1 MRTRLSYLA
10 LVLVPLAVFATA
22 LWGEFATPADLVQLH
37 AAASEARDAA
47 SAREGILQGAM
58 LDLSFGFA
66 AGIGDLRFVR
76 ALSVLL
82 LILCGLAL
90 WQVLE
95 RAGWSEFDATI
106 VSLCVLLLPTAQLAA
121 GWATAWPGTLGAL
134 LSLAGFAAVESELE
148 QGGGRRFI
156 AMLGGVLLY
165 LAAAWCYFP
174 AAIMALVPL
183 SALALTRPLR
193 IWDGTRKWFFSHV
206 ALLIAGVLLAWL
218 IERGMMRE
226 AGLADSTPLV
236 QRLVDLFAYALPLA
250 WAPFV
255 AATSG
260 AMRMLASALAI
271 GVMVA
276 VFYGARRQA
285 ATDARIGATWRLVAL
300 GSVGVFGLCVLIAP
314 NWQANY
320 RALWPMAGVAVV
332 CAVVVVRGLSLQ
344 PGGRPW
350 WHHASLGSLVAL
362 GAVAAFGQVH
372 AGVVQPLTN
381 EWHAIRSAVLRTNF
395 PSDAKVRLIVP
406 AGTSV
411 SERMPAPHF
420 GPSAAEDATAA
431 RVLFDAAVRDRYPSG
446 LPKGQRFSVEVV
458 PAGSAA
464 PASGVRV
471 FDLTNLN

>member
-10 LVLVPLAVFATA
+10 LVLIPLAVFSTA

-37 AAASEARDAA
+37 AAASEARDAG

-82 LILCGLAL
+82 LVLCGLAL

-148 QGGGRRFI
+148 QGGGRRFV

-165 LAAAWCYFP
+165 LAAAWCYF
-174 AAIMALVPL
+174 ASAIMALVPL
-183 SALALTRPLR
+183 TALALTRPLR
-193 IWDGTRKWFFSHV
+193 VWDGTRKWFFSHL
-206 ALLIAGVLLAWL
+206 ALLVAGVLLAWL
-218 IERGMMRE
+218 IERGMMHE
-226 AGLADSTPLV
+226 AGLADSTPLAR
-236 QRLVDLFAYALPLA
+236 RLVDLCAYALPLA
-250 WAPFV
+250 WAPFI
-255 AATSG
+255 AATSVT
-260 AMRMLASALAI
+260 MRILVSALALAVI
-271 GVMVA
+271 AA
-276 VFYGARRQA
+276 VFLGARRQA
-285 ATDARIGATWRLVAL
+285 ATDARHGATWRLATGGAVL
-300 GSVGVFGLCVLIAP
+300 VFSLCVLIAP
-314 NWQANY
+314 NWQASY

-332 CAVVVVRGLSLQ
+332 CAVVIVRGLSLQ

-350 WHHASLGSLVAL
+350 WHHAALSGIVAL

-372 AGVVQPLTN
+372 AGVVQPLAN
-381 EWHAIRSAVLRTNF
+381 EWHALRSAVLRTNF
-395 PSDAKVRLIVP
+395 PSDANVRLIVP
-406 AGTSV
+406 ADASSSDRVLT
-411 SERMPAPHF
+411 PHY
-420 GPSAAEDATAA
+420 GPTAAEDTAA
-431 RVLFDAAVRDRYPSG
+431 ARALFDAAVRDRYPSG
-446 LPKGQRFSVEVV
+446 VPKNQRFNVEVV
-458 PAGSAA
+458 RAGTAA

-471 FDLTNLN
+471 FDLTNLR